1 MEITCLQIRL
11 LNRKE
16 YPATAENDYVAEAIR
31 DDDHWYYRAKGITL
45 PITEHE
51 FRMVT
56 ANPFAYY
63 FSTALKLHL
72 RLQRA
77 RATAAGEFT

>member
-1 MEITCLQIRL
+1 MEITRLKIRL

-16 YPATAENDYVAEAIR
+16 YPATAGNDYVAEAIR
-31 DDDHWYYRAKGITL
+31 DDDRWYYRAKGVTL

-56 ANPFAYY
+56 ANPLTYY

-72 RLQRA
+72 RLERA
-77 RATAAGEFT
+77 RAAAVGEIT